1 MNRFY
6 VFLEVLSPLFPENL
20 YIHFMIAGIFKEP
33 TGENRVS
40 LLPEEAEALGKRNVE
55 VRVENGAGDAAFADE
70 QAYHAK
76 GVSSYARNELLSR
89 CDIILSVHGIKP
101 EEISKIK
108 KGAIVLG
115 ILQPLYAGALMQQYA
130 HAGATVFSMD
140 MLPRTSR
147 AQSMDVLSSQAN
159 IAGYKAV
166 LTAAHHY
173 GRYFPM
179 FMTAAGSIAPAR
191 VLILGAGV
199 AGLQAIATAKRLG
212 AVVEVFDTRPAVKEE
227 VMSLGA
233 KFIEVDGVADA
244 SKAGGYAVDQP
255 DEYKLKQQQKIA
267 DHIARADIVI
277 TTAQIPGKKAP
288 LLITE
293 DMLKTMRNGSVIVDI
308 AAVTGGNTPFT
319 KNEETIRYNGV
330 SIIGNSGLP
339 SFMPSDASKMY
350 GKNILN
356 FLSLLIDAEG
366 KLTLNFDDDLVKGT
380 CIVYNG
386 EIVNERIKNL
396 T

>member
-1 MNRFY
+1 M
-6 VFLEVLSPLFPENL
+6 L

-40 LLPEEAEALGKRNVE
+40 LLPEQAEALGKRNVE
-55 VRVENGAGDAAFADE
+55 VRVEKGAGNTAFADE
-70 QAYHAK
+70 QAYKAK
-76 GVSSYARNELLSR
+76 GFSSYAREELLSR
-89 CDIILSVHGIKP
+89 CDIILSIQGIKP
-101 EEISKIK
+101 EEINTIK

-115 ILQPLYAGALMQQYA
+115 VLQPLYTAALMQQYA
-130 HAGATVFSMD
+130 NAGITVFSMD

-166 LTAAHHY
+166 LTAANHY
-173 GRYFPM
+173 GRYLPM
-179 FMTAAGSIAPAR
+179 FMTAAGSIAPAK

-233 KFIEVDGVADA
+233 KFIEVGGVADA
-244 SKAGGYAVDQP
+244 SKAGGYAVDQS

-267 DHIARADIVI
+267 DHIAKADIVI

-288 LLITE
+288 TLITE
-293 DMLKTMRNGSVIVDI
+293 DMLKAMRNGSVIVDI
-308 AAVTGGNTPFT
+308 AAATGGNTAFT
-319 KNEETIRYNGV
+319 KNEETIQYNGV
-330 SIIGNSGLP
+330 SIIGNSDLP
-339 SFMPSDASKMY
+339 SSMPFDASKLY
-350 GKNILN
+350 GRNILN
-356 FLSLLIDAEG
+356 FLSLLIDTEG

-380 CIVYNG
+380 CVVHNG
-386 EIVNERIKNL
+386 EIVNERIKNEM
-396 T
+396 